1 MSDLNERW
9 EPLGNGMEVL
19 VSNNHTFGTDTVL
32 LAYFSTPKS
41 KDKVCELG
49 TGCGTIP
56 LIWCRNHPP
65 KHITAVDISSEA
77 CSLLERSIE
86 RNSLGEIITVLNENL
101 CFLDGKVQKSSYD
114 VVVCNPPYKADG
126 TGIKNPIQAHT
137 IARHEEMCSLDD
149 IVSCASSLLNFGGR
163 FCLCQ
168 RPERLCDVI
177 EAMRKYSIEPKRL
190 RLVQQRISKSP
201 KLFLIEGRRSGKRG
215 SLMIEPALII
225 ENENGGFSD
234 EMLEI
239 YGVYKEGHI

>member
-1 MSDLNERW
+1 MPGLNERW
-9 EPLGNGMEVL
+9 EPLGNGVEVL
-19 VSNNHTFGTDTVL
+19 VSDNHTFGTDTVL
-32 LAYFSTPKS
+32 LAHFSSPKP
-41 KDKVCELG
+41 KDRVCELG

-56 LIWCRNHPP
+56 LIWCRNRAP
-65 KHITAVDISSEA
+65 KHITAVDISEEA
-77 CSLLERSIE
+77 CSLLERSAKKNGFE
-86 RNSLGEIITVLNENL
+86 NIISVLNENL
-101 CFLDGKVQKSSYD
+101 CCLNGKVQKSSYD

-126 TGIKNPIQAHT
+126 TGIKNPVRAHT
-137 IARHEEMCSLDD
+137 VARHEEMCSLDD

-190 RLVQQRISKSP
+190 RFVQQRPDKCP

-215 SLMIEPALII
+215 SLVTEPTLTI
-225 ENENGGFSD
+225 ENEHGGFSK
-234 EMLEI
+234 EMLDI